1 MHYCYIKN
9 NLESKKSSVHEHVY
23 FCHFMKFM
31 PMKKMITLCFT
42 HVWQEVEYEGVK
54 FPAHLDT
61 PYAVAQV
68 LNQEPGKMR
77 AKDLRDG
84 GSTLLLLKR

>member
-1 MHYCYIKN
+1 
-9 NLESKKSSVHEHVY
+9 
-23 FCHFMKFM
+23 MKFV
-31 PMKKMITLCFT
+31 PMKAMITLCFT
-42 HVWQEVEYEGVK
+42 PVWQEVEYEGVK
-54 FPAHLDT
+54 FPAQLDT

-84 GSTLLLLKR
+84 RSTLFLLQR